1 MSSEG
6 GKPEEAGAAGG
17 DEAKRSPAAGL
28 DAFKPKGGS
37 LRNLRGRTVSGS
49 KEVAPKAGDDDS
61 AGTVPSSPAAAAEDS
76 PRTARE
82 KQPNWQR
89 RSQAPQAGEAPWWAD
104 GGGDTGGEAAAGPAP
119 VAEEGEEGEAAAA
132 AAATEEGKRA
142 VSFAT
147 SVIDS
152 TVRKLSTTGA
162 ASGSGGGAAAAAV
175 DTAKAKRRQ
184 SWGVKAMAMVRGQ
197 GEDDGESGDEG
208 AAGGAGAVAG
218 DAAAA
223 EEAASGAGEGS
234 GAAEGGAAE
243 GAEGFEDEDSS
254 DDDDDEDDD
263 DGDGDDDEEEEETAK
278 LQRKHTAEMGQ
289 MLQEAEALEKRLS
302 QASSDVTRSQ
312 ASLSIDMT
320 ADATVDDPAGAA
332 EPIDYGSLNVRE
344 LKNRL
349 NNLGIDHSRCIEKLE
364 LVELL
369 VQELQRTPRQT
380 RKASAHYAISPLA
393 KQSGMTD
400 AALLKVIKDGC
411 TQFNIKPSGGIKF
424 LVAHGA
430 LADEPHA
437 VAQFLH
443 EHQHALGKKRI
454 GEYLGSL
461 ANLKVLQEYA
471 TLFDFA
477 GIGLDMALRSF
488 ILNFRLPGEAQ
499 QIDRIL
505 ENFAA
510 HFSATNPG
518 IFSSPDT
525 GYVLSFSIIM
535 LNTDLHNPSIKQN
548 KKMTLA
554 Q

>member
-1 MSSEG
+1 MSSDG
-6 GKPEEAGAAGG
+6 GKPEAGAAGG

-28 DAFKPKGGS
+28 DAFKPKEGS

-49 KEVAPKAGDDDS
+49 KEVAPKAGDDS

-104 GGGDTGGEAAAGPAP
+104 GGGGAGGAAAAGPTP
-119 VAEEGEEGEAAAA
+119 VAEEGEEGKAAAA

-162 ASGSGGGAAAAAV
+162 ASGNGGGAAA
-175 DTAKAKRRQ
+175 DTAKAMRRQ
-184 SWGVKAMAMVRGQ
+184 SWGVKATAMVRGQ
-197 GEDDGESGDEG
+197 GEDDGESGSEG
-208 AAGGAGAVAG
+208 AAGGAGAAAG

-223 EEAASGAGEGS
+223 EEAASGAGEG
-234 GAAEGGAAE
+234 GGAAE

-254 DDDDDEDDD
+254 DDDDDDDD
-263 DGDGDDDEEEEETAK
+263 DDEEETAK

-320 ADATVDDPAGAA
+320 ADATADDPAGAA

-349 NNLGIDHSRCIEKLE
+349 NNLGIDHSRCIEKQE
-364 LVELL
+364 LVDLL

-424 LVAHGA
+424 LVARGA

-505 ENFAA
+505 ENFAV

>member
-1 MSSEG
+1 MSSDG
-6 GKPEEAGAAGG
+6 GKPEAGAAGG

-28 DAFKPKGGS
+28 DAFKPKEGS

-104 GGGDTGGEAAAGPAP
+104 GGGGAGGAAAAGPTP
-119 VAEEGEEGEAAAA
+119 VAEEGEEGKAAAA

-162 ASGSGGGAAAAAV
+162 ASGNGGGAAA
-175 DTAKAKRRQ
+175 DTAKAMRRQ
-184 SWGVKAMAMVRGQ
+184 SWGVKATAMVRGQ
-197 GEDDGESGDEG
+197 GEDDGESGSEG
-208 AAGGAGAVAG
+208 ATGGAGAAAG

-223 EEAASGAGEGS
+223 EEAASGAGEG
-234 GAAEGGAAE
+234 GGAAE

-254 DDDDDEDDD
+254 DDDDDDDD
-263 DGDGDDDEEEEETAK
+263 DDEEETAK

-320 ADATVDDPAGAA
+320 ADATADDPAGAA

-349 NNLGIDHSRCIEKLE
+349 NNLGIDHSRCIEKQE
-364 LVELL
+364 LVDLL

-424 LVAHGA
+424 LVARGA

-505 ENFAA
+505 ENFAV